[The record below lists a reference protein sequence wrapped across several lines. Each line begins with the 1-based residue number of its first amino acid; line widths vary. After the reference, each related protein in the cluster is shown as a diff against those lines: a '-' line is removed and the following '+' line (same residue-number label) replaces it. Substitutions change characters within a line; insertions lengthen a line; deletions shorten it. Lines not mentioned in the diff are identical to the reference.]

1 MLLRGLWELVA
12 ESNSCTYETEPKKKK
27 KHTTNL
33 LRSRLLMRFI
43 NKILSESVHARC
55 PFSRALFLAFYF
67 FFIRTSSLSLS
78 FWFFFSL
85 SLSLLFSVSIGSPT
99 LSDFLCTTEKIHRV
113 TELDLYQK
121 TLCFICFTQCKW
133 FKLLF
138 LFIFSSSTRI
148 ESYWVWN
155 RVNFFNRM
163 ISFFLSWVECV
174 LPIFVVEFFVA
185 FENKNRVIFCAYR
198 AIYDEL
204 YTTEFR
210 LFSSNKMRK
219 HVVLTLF

>member
-1 MLLRGLWELVA
+1 MRAVRFQELFFSLFISFLYVLL
-12 ESNSCTYETEPKKKK
+12 
-27 KHTTNL
+27 
-33 LRSRLLMRFI
+33 
-43 NKILSESVHARC
+43 
-55 PFSRALFLAFYF
+55 LFL
-67 FFIRTSSLSLS
+67 SLLLIL
-78 FWFFFSL
+78 FFSL

-138 LFIFSSSTRI
+138 LFIISSSTRI

-163 ISFFLSWVECV
+163 ISFFFSWVECV

-210 LFSSNKMRK
+210 LFSSNKMKTRCFDFI
-219 HVVLTLF
+219 LTHRTNWFFSTDFTISDATTVMAMCIFLVNV

>member
-12 ESNSCTYETEPKKKK
+12 ESNSCTYETEPKTKK

-85 SLSLLFSVSIGSPT
+85 SLSFILSLDRFTNSVRFFMHYGKDPQSNRTRFVSENTLFHLFHTMQMVQVA
-99 LSDFLCTTEKIHRV
+99 FLIYFFFIHENRIV
-113 TELDLYQK
+113 LGLESCQFLQPND
-121 TLCFICFTQCKW
+121 
-133 FKLLF
+133 LF
-138 LFIFSSSTRI
+138 LSL
-148 ESYWVWN
+148 
-155 RVNFFNRM
+155 
-163 ISFFLSWVECV
+163 LSWMCAADFCGWI
-174 LPIFVVEFFVA
+174 LR
-185 FENKNRVIFCAYR
+185 RV
-198 AIYDEL
+198 
-204 YTTEFR
+204 
-210 LFSSNKMRK
+210 RK
-219 HVVLTLF
+219 